1 MNAQKGFTLIEL
13 MIVVAIIG
21 ILAAIAIPQYSKY
34 QAKSKLTASLSE
46 ISAGKTVAEER
57 INNGEAVTLGDLGL
71 QANTSNCD
79 IAVTGFAAGSGAGT
93 IACTVKNAPSQVTG
107 AVMTWT
113 RVGATGIW
121 TCATTGITDADNKVL
136 APKGCAAS

>member
-34 QAKSKLTASLSE
+34 QAKSKLTASLAE

-57 INNGEAVTLGDLGL
+57 INNGEAVTLADLGI
-71 QANTSNCD
+71 AATTSNCG
-79 IAVTGFAAGSGAGT
+79 ITVTGFAAGSGAGS
-93 IACTVKNAPSQVTG
+93 IVCTVQKTPSQVTG
-107 AVMTWT
+107 AIMTWSRNGT
-113 RVGATGIW
+113 SGIW
-121 TCATTGITDADNKVL
+121 SCVTTGITDTDNKAL

>member
-34 QAKSKLTASLSE
+34 QAKSKLTASLAE

-57 INNGEAVTLGDLGL
+57 INNGEAVTLTDLGISGT
-71 QANTSNCD
+71 TSNCS
-79 IAVTGFAAGSGAGT
+79 IVVTGFAAGSGDGS
-93 IACTVKNAPSQVTG
+93 IACTVQKAPSQVTG

-121 TCATTGITDADNKVL
+121 TCATTGITDTNNKAL